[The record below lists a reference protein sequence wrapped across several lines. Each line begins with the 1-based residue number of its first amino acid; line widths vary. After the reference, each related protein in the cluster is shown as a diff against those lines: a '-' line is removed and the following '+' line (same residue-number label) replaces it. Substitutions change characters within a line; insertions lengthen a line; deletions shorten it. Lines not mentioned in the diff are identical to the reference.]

1 MIKKF
6 APYLSK
12 YKKWVGMGCL
22 CGIMEAVFEMLIPL
36 VMANI
41 VDVGVQNHDAAYT
54 IRMGLLMAAMAVNR
68 KDRTGEEPSDV
79 SR

>member
-1 MIKKF
+1 
-6 APYLSK
+6 
-12 YKKWVGMGCL
+12 MGCL

-54 IRMGLLMAAMAVNR
+54 IRMGLLMAAMAASIHGVWHGFGPLLLHR
-68 KDRTGEEPSDV
+68 WSRASAPSCGKPV
-79 SR
+79 Q